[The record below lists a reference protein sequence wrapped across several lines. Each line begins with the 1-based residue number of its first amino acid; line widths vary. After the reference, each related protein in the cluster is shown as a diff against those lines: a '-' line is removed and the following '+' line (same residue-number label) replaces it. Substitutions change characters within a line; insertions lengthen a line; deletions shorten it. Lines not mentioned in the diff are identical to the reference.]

1 MFNKNEYL
9 NTYWGNL
16 FSEINGSYNLNLINI
31 LNNDSKKIY
40 KNKHNINTN
49 FINDKYYLLDL
60 IFAFF
65 LYFKF
70 FSYKPESKL

>member
-70 FSYKPESKL
+70 SYKPESKL

>member
-1 MFNKNEYL
+1 MFIKNEYL

-65 LYFKF
+65 FILNF
-70 FSYKPESKL
+70 FL